1 MALKENIH
9 DVPAGSEAL
18 LGFRADCCPCLTDF
32 TVETASLTC
41 KVLLCKATLREIVM
55 HHLRSHGLLAMQH
68 AIQACQHMH
77 TVQDTVKL
85 KIPISYSTSLR
96 LSIPHSA
103 QQPIANPI
111 KRQSA
116 FASVFIQFPG

>member
-1 MALKENIH
+1 
-9 DVPAGSEAL
+9 
-18 LGFRADCCPCLTDF
+18 
-32 TVETASLTC
+32 
-41 KVLLCKATLREIVM
+41 M
-55 HHLRSHGLLAMQH
+55 HHLHSHGLLAMRH
-68 AIQACQHMH
+68 AVQACQHMH

-85 KIPISYSTSLR
+85 KTPISYSTSLR

-116 FASVFIQFPG
+116 FASVFIQFQANLGHIRRSKAQIARTSIQ